1 MRDPAGIRR
10 AGYAFEAK
18 LHELLECSQ
27 FQRTIARVRLGI
39 RSKLFLGALVLIGVA
54 VAAAELYLSHALES
68 QLTDRIRAD
77 LLTRAAL
84 IAERAT
90 TSAAALDEASADP
103 LADALGRIAGVRV
116 TLVRPDGTVAGD
128 SEVDRSQLARLE
140 NHRERPEVIEAL
152 GTGKGSSVRFSTTV
166 STRMIYTAVPM
177 RRGGQTIGVARVA
190 LPLVEVDEAIA
201 QMRRTLAAAAL
212 FALAVAA
219 LLSFSA
225 AELTSRRLRELTE
238 AARRMA
244 AGNLDVRTRTEGHD
258 EIVALGHALDQLADS
273 LSVTLNEL
281 RGERDL
287 LTSILSSMN
296 EGVLVVGADGRV
308 VLTNPALRA
317 MLLIGPDAVGKSVLQ
332 VVRNA
337 DLNQLLGTAAAGELA
352 EGEIELAALLR
363 RRVLVRAVTLLD
375 EPRGVLAVFV
385 DVTELRKLE
394 AVRRDFVANAS
405 HELRSPLT
413 TIKAAAETLRDE
425 DDPKAATRFIELIQ
439 RNAERLS
446 NLIDDLLELSRIE
459 SRELNLELEPVDLS
473 SIADRTLA
481 QHAHRAQLK
490 RITLSQHV
498 PHGLSARADRRALDH
513 VLGNLVDNALKYCP
527 EGASVRVAA
536 DTAEGMVRMCV
547 ADTGPGIAPEHLPR
561 VFERFYR
568 VDAGRSRELGGTG
581 LGLSI
586 VKHLVE
592 AMGGSVSVESSPGAG
607 TTFWFTLKP
616 AAREAAA

>member
-1 MRDPAGIRR
+1 
-10 AGYAFEAK
+10 
-18 LHELLECSQ
+18 LQLE
-27 FQRTIARVRLGI
+27 RTIAPVRLGI

-54 VAAAELYLSHALES
+54 IAAAELYLSHALER
-68 QLTDRIRAD
+68 QLTERIRAD
-77 LLTRAAL
+77 LVTRAAL
-84 IAERAT
+84 IAERAA

-128 SEVDRSQLARLE
+128 SEVERSQLARLE
-140 NHRERPEVIEAL
+140 NHGERPEVLEAL
-152 GTGKGSSVRFSTTV
+152 RTGKGSSVRFSTTV
-166 STRMIYTAVPM
+166 STRMMYTAVPIA
-177 RRGGQTIGVARVA
+177 RDARVLGVARVA

-201 QMRRTLAAAAL
+201 KMRHTLVGAAL

-296 EGVLVVGADGRV
+296 EGVLVVGGDGRV

-337 DLNQLLGTAAAGELA
+337 DLNQLLENAAAGELA
-352 EGEIELAALLR
+352 EGEIELAGLVR

-425 DDPKAATRFIELIQ
+425 EDVKSARRFVELIQ

-459 SRELNLELEPVDLS
+459 SRELNLELEPVDLHVV
-473 SIADRTLA
+473 AERTLA

-490 RITLSQHV
+490 RITLTQQV
-498 PHGLSARADRRALDH
+498 PAGLSARADRRALDH

-536 DTAEGMVRMCV
+536 DTEHGVVRVCV

-592 AMGGSVSVESSPGAG
+592 AMSGTVSVESRPGAG
-607 TTFWFTLKP
+607 TTFRFTLEP

>member
-1 MRDPAGIRR
+1 MFTMRFGIR
-10 AGYAFEAK
+10 AK
-18 LHELLECSQ
+18 L
-27 FQRTIARVRLGI
+27 FA
-39 RSKLFLGALVLIGVA
+39 GALVLIGVA
-54 VAAAELYLSHALES
+54 IAAAELYLSHALEN
-68 QLTDRIRAD
+68 QLTERIRGD
-77 LLTRAAL
+77 MLTRAAL
-84 IAERAT
+84 IAERAA
-90 TSAAALDEASADP
+90 TSVPGLEEGRADP
-103 LADALGRIAGVRV
+103 LADALGRIGGVRV

-128 SEVDRSQLARLE
+128 SEVDLEQLRRVE
-140 NHRERPEVIEAL
+140 NHGERPEVLEAL

-166 STRMIYTAVPM
+166 SARMIYTAVPM
-177 RRGGQTIGVARVA
+177 LLDGKPVGVARVA

-212 FALAVAA
+212 FALGFAA

-225 AELTSRRLRELTE
+225 AEFTSRRLRELTD

-244 AGNLDVRTRTEGHD
+244 AGNLDVRTRTTGHD

-273 LSVTLNEL
+273 LSKSLGEL
-281 RGERDL
+281 RAERDL
-287 LTSILSSMN
+287 LTGILSSMN
-296 EGVLVVGADGRV
+296 EGVLVVGGDGRV

-317 MLLIGPDAVGKSVLQ
+317 MLLIGADAVGKSVLQ

-337 DLNQLLGTAAAGELA
+337 DLNHLLERAGHGHLA
-352 EGEIELAALLR
+352 EGEIDLAGLMR
-363 RRVLVRAVTLLD
+363 RRALVRAVTLED

-425 DDPKAATRFIELIQ
+425 NESKAASRFIELIQ
-439 RNAERLS
+439 RNAERLA

-459 SRELNLELEPVDLS
+459 SRDLNLELEPVDLHS
-473 SIADRTLA
+473 VVDRTLA

-490 RITLSQHV
+490 RISITQQV
-498 PHGLSARADRRALDH
+498 PQGLAVRGDRRALDH
-513 VLGNLVDNALKYCP
+513 ILGNLVDNALKYCG
-527 EGASVRVAA
+527 EGASVRIAGAA
-536 DTAEGMVRMCV
+536 SEAGVTVSV
-547 ADTGPGIAPEHLPR
+547 ADTGPGIAPEHLAR

-592 AMGGSVSVESSPGAG
+592 AMGGAVSADSRPGAG
-607 TTFWFTLKP
+607 TTFSFTLQP
-616 AAREAAA
+616 AGSTEAA

>member
-1 MRDPAGIRR
+1 M
-10 AGYAFEAK
+10 
-18 LHELLECSQ
+18 
-27 FQRTIARVRLGI
+27 RLGI
-39 RSKLFLGALVLIGVA
+39 RSKLFIGALVLIGVA
-54 VAAAELYLSHALES
+54 VAAAELYLSHALER
-68 QLTDRIRAD
+68 QLTERIRGD
-77 LLTRAAL
+77 MLKRAAL
-84 IAERAT
+84 IADRAAT
-90 TSAAALDEASADP
+90 GAASLDEAGADA
-103 LADALGRIAGVRV
+103 LADSLGRIAGVRV

-128 SEVDRSQLARLE
+128 SEVERGQLARLE
-140 NHRERPEVIEAL
+140 NHRERPEVLEAF
-152 GTGKGSSVRFSTTV
+152 GTGQGSSVRFSTTV
-166 STRMIYTAVPM
+166 STRMMYTAVPM
-177 RRGGQTIGVARVA
+177 VRDGRAIGVARVA

-225 AELTSRRLRELTE
+225 AALTSRRLRELTE

-258 EIVALGHALDQLADS
+258 EIVALGRALDQLADS
-273 LSVTLNEL
+273 LSRSLGEL

-287 LTSILSSMN
+287 LTGILSSMN
-296 EGVLVVGADGRV
+296 EGVLVVGADRRV

-317 MLLIGPDAVGKSVLQ
+317 MLLIGPDPLGRSVLQ

-337 DLNQLLGTAAAGELA
+337 ELNQLLENAAGGA
-352 EGEIELAALLR
+352 YSEGEIDLAGLVR
-363 RRVLVRAVTLLD
+363 RRVLVRAVTLQD

-385 DVTELRKLE
+385 DVTELRRLE

-425 DDPKAATRFIELIQ
+425 EDTKAARRFVELIQ

-459 SRELNLELEPVDLS
+459 SRELKLELEPVDLHVC
-473 SIADRTLA
+473 ADRTLA
-481 QHAHRAQLK
+481 QHAHRAQMK
-490 RITLSQHV
+490 HITLTQEV
-498 PHGLSARADRRALDH
+498 PAGVFARADRRALDH

-527 EGASVRVAA
+527 EGATVRVFA
-536 DTAEGMVRMCV
+536 DTAEGMVRVSV
-547 ADTGPGIAPEHLPR
+547 ADSGPGIAHEHLQR

-568 VDAGRSRELGGTG
+568 VDTGRSRELGGTG

-592 AMGGSVSVESSPGAG
+592 AMGGSVSVESRPGAG
-607 TTFWFTLKP
+607 ATFWFTLQS